1 MNKNANLVKV
11 LHFSSTV
18 KDNCGIG
25 TYQEACLAA
34 MPGEREVQNKFFEI
48 SPYQTRVMSPRELDV
63 AMAQL
68 KKELKEYDVLH
79 IQHEFGLYW
88 SDELVRMVDIA
99 KSLGKKVVITV
110 HLSPSIVKEL
120 DPVRLRGLGPH
131 SMMAY
136 LRQYRHH
143 RVKMHQHILPMRRA
157 DMLIV
162 HNTVTKNALAAL
174 GVDPARIE
182 LLQHP
187 VYPIVKPPVT
197 HDVEKWL
204 NKKQGDIILCMVG
217 FLHRYK
223 GVPAAVEALKYLPKN
238 YKLLLAGGVKSD
250 SDEMSYEDKVTD
262 RIYELGLQD
271 RVHITGYV
279 RGDEYLNSIIRECDI
294 CVYPYDKVYY
304 SSASSG
310 ALGLAFTN
318 CMPIVAYPTESL
330 KEAAKEV
337 EGAIVLTEAFAYYE
351 LAREVRKLDL
361 KKQSELSREYAE
373 KFSWPK
379 VSKHIVELYRGLL
392 TA

>member
-1 MNKNANLVKV
+1 MNKNANALKV

-34 MPGEREVQNKFFEI
+34 MPGEHEVQNKFFDI
-48 SPYQTRVMSPRELDV
+48 SPYQTRAMSPKELDG
-63 AMAQL
+63 AMAEL
-68 KKELKEYDVLH
+68 KKELRDYDILH

-88 SDELVRMVDIA
+88 SDELVRLVDTA

-120 DPVRLRGLGPH
+120 DAVRLRGLGPH
-131 SMMAY
+131 SLMAY
-136 LRQYRHH
+136 ARQMRHH
-143 RVKMHQHILPMRRA
+143 RVKMRQHILPMRRA
-157 DMLIV
+157 DMIIV
-162 HNTVTKNALAAL
+162 HNTVTKDALSNL

-182 LLQHP
+182 LLPHP

-204 NKKQGDIILCMVG
+204 HKKQGDIVLCMVG

-223 GVPAAVEALKYLPKN
+223 GVTAAVEALKYLPQH
-238 YKLLLAGGVKSD
+238 YKLLLAGGVKGD
-250 SDEMSYEDKVTD
+250 SNEVSYEDKVTD

-271 RVHITGYV
+271 RVYITGYV
-279 RGDEYLNSIIRECDI
+279 NGDEYLNSVIRECDVCI
-294 CVYPYDKVYY
+294 YPYDKVYY

-318 CMPIVAYPTESL
+318 CMPVVAYPTESL

-337 EGAIVLTEAFAYYE
+337 DGAIVLTQTFAYYE
-351 LAREVRKLDL
+351 LAREIRNLDL
-361 KKQSELSREYAE
+361 KKQSRLSKEYAE
-373 KFSWPK
+373 KLSWPK
-379 VSKHIVELYRGLL
+379 ASKHIVELYRSLL
-392 TA
+392 S

>member
-1 MNKNANLVKV
+1 MNKSAQPVKV

-34 MPGEREVQNKFFEI
+34 MPGEHAVQNKFFDI
-48 SPYQTRVMSPRELDV
+48 SPYQTRVMPAKELDN
-63 AMAQL
+63 AMAEL
-68 KKELKEYDVLH
+68 KKELHSYDILH

-88 SDELVRMVDIA
+88 SDELTRMVDAA
-99 KSLGKKVVITV
+99 KGLGKKVVITV
-110 HLSPSIVKEL
+110 HLSPNSVKEL
-120 DPVRLRGLGPH
+120 HPVRLRGLGPH
-131 SMMAY
+131 SIMAY

-143 RVKMHQHILPMRRA
+143 RAKMHQHILPMRRA

-162 HNTVTKNALAAL
+162 HNTVTKDALASL
-174 GVDPARIE
+174 GVDPERIQ

-204 NKKQGDIILCMVG
+204 HKKKGDLILCMVG

-223 GVPAAVEALKYLPKN
+223 GVPAAIEALKYLPSN
-238 YKLLLAGGVKSD
+238 YKLLLAGGVKGD
-250 SDEMSYEDKVTD
+250 SDEVSYEDKVTD

-271 RVHITGYV
+271 RVYITGYV
-279 RGDEYLNSIIRECDI
+279 EGDAYLNSIIRECDI
-294 CVYPYDKVYY
+294 CIFPYDKVYY
-304 SSASSG
+304 SNASSG

-337 EGAIVLTEAFAYYE
+337 PGAIVLTQTFAYYE
-351 LAREVRKLDL
+351 LVREVLKLDL

-373 KFSWPK
+373 KNAWPK
-379 VSKHIVELYRGLL
+379 VSQHIVELYRSLI
-392 TA
+392 A